1 MSERRNARWKTL
13 PAALMIDLDHCSTA
27 ETSRHPDIMI
37 TADMRL
43 YAAKRSGGDR
53 TVWCDADQRRHVG

>member
-1 MSERRNARWKTL
+1 M